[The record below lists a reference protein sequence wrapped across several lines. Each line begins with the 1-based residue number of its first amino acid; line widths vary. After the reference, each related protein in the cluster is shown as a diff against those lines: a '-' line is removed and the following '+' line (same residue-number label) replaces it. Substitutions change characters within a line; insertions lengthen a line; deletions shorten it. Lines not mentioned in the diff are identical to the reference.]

1 MNKLALLGTSSLGS
15 AALLGLSFA
24 FATPAYAQ
32 VKSDETAAAQS
43 TDPTAVP
50 PQAPN
55 ADGTKPEADDQIV
68 VTGSRIR
75 RNRTDAIDPVSVIT
89 NEERTEAGFN
99 TSTDVL
105 QSTTVTNGTSQI
117 NNAYGGFVTNGGPGA
132 NTLSLRGLGTSRS
145 LVLLNGRRLA
155 PSGSRGAVG
164 SADLN
169 ALPTAMVNRI
179 EVLNAGASSIYGSD
193 AIAGVVNVITRTN
206 VKGLEL
212 SAQVNV
218 PQAGAGVE
226 YRLAGV
232 FGLRAGDL
240 QINGAAEYY
249 TRNALNFG
257 DRGFTQCQTD
267 YRLSGAGAAP
277 DSGDYIDPR
286 TGQPKCYGIAAGTGA
301 SGVTINTL
309 GTQNFTGRPF
319 RAPGTNSA
327 TDPGQSQILTS
338 SVVALAP
345 GVPADYTGICNRF
358 RPNAAVTGG
367 ALPGYE
373 CVGGGTLST
382 DIRDT
387 FPNSL
392 LNQALISPTTNYNG
406 FLQGTYALHAL
417 GDAELYTEVLAS
429 RRQSTQLGN
438 RQLTIDYNQG
448 SLLLPANLRNNTFLA
463 YSASGTPTGI
473 PGTPIAARGFTNYGN
488 YNNYQTADFVKAA
501 GGIRGGLP
509 YSWHYDIYASK
520 SWSDSHYTSDLV
532 LTNRLAQSLD
542 VVASGNGFACRN
554 PIGGCVAAPALSA
567 AVIGGNFPRDWLNYI
582 TAPVTGYTKFRETV
596 YNAQIDGPLFR
607 LPGGMAQV
615 VLGAEQRT
623 QSIDD
628 SPSQESINNN
638 LYSFTSSTPTRG
650 SDRVREVYGELSLPL
665 IHKGFIYDLSL
676 DGSARYTNYR
686 SYGGQW
692 TYKIGGQLAPVEWLK
707 VRGSYGTSFR
717 APQLFEQYLGSTSG
731 FAAASTDICN
741 NLSSATAP
749 VRLKNCQAD
758 GVPLGFQATTSVAV
772 LQRGGADSG
781 LKSETSRNI
790 NAGIVFQPNLG
801 FGQLSLAADY
811 FDIRVDNGVSQLT
824 SGTIQSQ
831 CYDSPEFRANAVCNL
846 VTRSSTAPYSLSVIT
861 GYVNISTS
869 VLRGIDYT
877 ARFTAPV
884 GPGKIRLGASL
895 TQFLKRYTQTLPTD
909 PIVDVNG
916 FIANPKWTGSFD
928 AAYIVGPFTLRY
940 GAEWIQH
947 TNSDAYIGGGPTYIF
962 HTPDYWLHSLSM
974 TYRADKFEFG
984 VGVRNLA
991 NKNPPFISSGAYTRI
1006 GNAPL
1011 YSGYDFVGRTFF
1023 ANVAT
1028 RF

>member
-1 MNKLALLGTSSLGS
+1 MMRLGLLGSTALCS
-15 AALLGLSFA
+15 AALLA
-24 FATPAYAQ
+24 TATPAAAQ
-32 VKSDETAAAQS
+32 VRSDETAAAQS
-43 TDPTAVP
+43 TDPTAIQ
-50 PQAPN
+50 PQAPS
-55 ADGTKPEADDQIV
+55 ADGSPAENGEIT

-75 RNRTDAIDPVSVIT
+75 KSRTSGIDPVTVIT

-99 TSTDVL
+99 TSTDLL
-105 QSTTVTNGTSQI
+105 QSTAVTNGTSQI

-206 VKGLEL
+206 VNGLEL
-212 SAQVNV
+212 GAQVNA
-218 PQAGAGVE
+218 PQAGAGTE
-226 YRLAGV
+226 YRLSAV
-232 FGLRAGDL
+232 FGLHAGDL
-240 QINGAAEYY
+240 KINGAAEYY
-249 TRNALNFG
+249 TRNALTFG

-277 DSGDYIDPR
+277 DSGDYIDPL

-309 GTQNFTGRPF
+309 GTASFN
-319 RAPGTNSA
+319 GT
-327 TDPGQSQILTS
+327 Q
-338 SVVALAP
+338 VFLAP
-345 GVPADYTGICNRF
+345 GVPVGYGNLPTSAGYGTAAQQVCNRF
-358 RPNAAVTGG
+358 RPNPAVTGG

-373 CVGGGTLST
+373 CVGGGFLST
-382 DIRDT
+382 DIRTT
-387 FPNSL
+387 FPASL

-406 FLQGTYALHAL
+406 FIQGTYQLHAL

-429 RRQSTQLGN
+429 RRQSNQLGN

-448 SLLLPANLRNNTFLA
+448 SLLLPANLRNSVFLN

-473 PGTPIAARGFTNYGN
+473 PGTPIAARAFTNYGN

-509 YSWHYDIYASK
+509 YSWHYDVYASK

-567 AVIGGNFPRDWLNYI
+567 DVIGGKFPTDWLNYI

-596 YNAQIDGPLFR
+596 FNATVDGPLFR

-628 SPSQESINNN
+628 TPSQESINNN

-676 DGSARYTNYR
+676 DGSARYTSYR

-692 TYKIGGQLAPVEWLK
+692 TYKIGAELSPTEWLK
-707 VRGSYGTSFR
+707 FRGSYGTSFR
-717 APQLFEQYLGSTSG
+717 APQLFEQYLGATSG

-741 NLSSATAP
+741 NLSAATAP

-758 GVPLGFQATTSVAV
+758 GVPLGFQATSSVAV
-772 LQRGGADSG
+772 LQRGGAASG
-781 LKSETSRNI
+781 LKSETSRNW
-790 NAGIVFQPNLG
+790 NAGIVFQPTFS

-811 FDIRVDNGVSQLT
+811 FDIRVENGVSQLT

-846 VTRSSTAPYSLSVIT
+846 VTRSNTAPYSLTVVT

-884 GPGKIRLGASL
+884 GPGKIRLGASV

-916 FIANPKWTGSFD
+916 FIANPKFTGSFD
-928 AAYIVGPFTLRY
+928 AAYIVDRFTLRY
-940 GAEWIQH
+940 GAEWVQH

-962 HTPDYWLHSLSM
+962 HTPDYWLHSVSM
-974 TYRADKFEFG
+974 QYRADKFEFG
-984 VGVRNLA
+984 VGVRNLT
-991 NKNPPFISSGAYTRI
+991 NKTPPFISSGAYTRI

-1023 ANVAT
+1023 MNVVT